1 MDSIWVELF
10 PAKLEM
16 VREETGAM
24 FTLRQLKNKLGKLTE
39 SAEARIRAL
48 SFEELQQLSD
58 DLLNFNS
65 RSDLTAWL
73 RRHAQQK
80 KNTKAA
86 TH

>member
-1 MDSIWVELF
+1 MNSIRIDLF

-24 FTLRQLKNKLGKLTE
+24 FMLRQLKRKLGTISE
-39 SAEARIRAL
+39 TAEARIRKL
-48 SFEELQQLSD
+48 SLEELQQLSD